1 MGDIHSKV
9 YSHEKVKS
17 TIERIQTVGV
27 KSRDFNSPTKDII
40 SPEREADTKPG
51 QERSR
56 KYKTNDPQKARI
68 KKPQDKLSKISFSK
82 IYGRMTD
89 TIGVAKKERQL
100 SFQKPITNL
109 VVGPTVYDP
118 SVDIEDFI
126 PPTNLPTEHI
136 ETEAEIYE
144 QKKRWSR
151 FATFMAKP
159 YNYQSRFKKQLQELD
174 SLGCINLERTNRDQI
189 PGLTINYAAALFI
202 NPYEGQSH
210 TMHLVPLMDA
220 LLMAQV
226 FISRKYRV
234 FYFCD
239 ATALEYYKWMDWLV
253 DNVELQLVSYF
264 SGRATQIVD
273 KRRQKKEKDKE
284 KDGLVELLMFQNAK
298 WKAKRDG
305 TEYIESKI
313 RGITQDTLEDVVIY
327 DLIKTKEYPQTR
339 IVLLTDYRY
348 FIDQFLNEL
357 PFSGLETKQPLPNTI
372 YVGSGQ
378 IVGSAIS
385 DDAPKMAFSAG
396 IFASQFS
403 KLLKSNPNININ
415 EMNDK
420 INLPQDRQPKLIVVT
435 GDSEYLQKPVI
446 VTMEGDDQELQ
457 LNELQPFLE
466 GKKPE
471 QITSIP
477 AVDVPSF
484 VEVAEAAKRWKEFT
498 AEMAK
503 PAPYKSLYMQQLL
516 KLDGMGAIN
525 LERLRREQI
534 PPNII
539 IENCIALFFNPY
551 EGLPHTLEIG
561 PINDGVLMAELFLG
575 KGYNVVYL
583 CDATPHEYYKWM
595 DWLLSNVENEL
606 VSYFSGHGTQVPDK
620 TGKEFDGLSE
630 VLVFYNAKK
639 KTASSSVKITPVQGI
654 TDETVEDTAMHDL
667 IISKDYPQ
675 TRVVLL
681 TDCCHSGTMFN
692 FDETLPLFGKPIT
705 PKTKRI
711 NIVCVGAALD
721 SQTAKQTV
729 QGSIESGVF
738 TYNFTQLIK
747 SKPESTF
754 KELEEYMV
762 KNIKKYQTIQLT
774 SNDQNNLNKQI
785 VVKVEQAK

>member
-1 MGDIHSKV
+1 MGDTHSQV
-9 YSHEKVKS
+9 YSHEKDQS
-17 TIERIQTVGV
+17 TIESDQTGGV
-27 KSRDFNSPTKDII
+27 KTRDFNSSTI
-40 SPEREADTKPG
+40 E
-51 QERSR
+51 
-56 KYKTNDPQKARI
+56 TNDAKKSGI
-68 KKPQDKLSKISFSK
+68 KKPKDSLNKIPIAK
-82 IYGRMTD
+82 MYGRMTD
-89 TIGVAKKERQL
+89 TIGIPKKERQL
-100 SFQKPITNL
+100 SLRKPITNL

-118 SVDIEDFI
+118 SVDTEDFI
-126 PPTNLPTEHI
+126 PPTNLPTEHV

-174 SLGCINLERTNRDQI
+174 SLGCINLERTNRNQI

-202 NPYEGQSH
+202 NPYERESH
-210 TMHLVPLMDA
+210 TMHQVPLLDA
-220 LLMAQV
+220 LLMAKI
-226 FISRKYRV
+226 FISRNYRV

-239 ATALEYYKWMDWLV
+239 ATPAEYYKWMDWLI

-273 KRRQKKEKDKE
+273 KRRQKKDKEKE

-298 WKAKRDG
+298 WKAQREG
-305 TEYIESKI
+305 IEYHESKI
-313 RGITQDTLEDVVIY
+313 KGITDDTLEDGVIY

-339 IVLLTDYRY
+339 IILLTDYRY
-348 FIDQFLNEL
+348 FTDQFLNDL
-357 PFSGLETKQPLPNTI
+357 PFAGLETKEPLPNTI
-372 YVGSGQ
+372 YIGSGQ
-378 IVGSAIS
+378 IVGTAIS
-385 DDAPKMAFSAG
+385 ETQPKLASSPG
-396 IFASQFS
+396 IFAYQFS
-403 KLLKSNPNININ
+403 KLLKTNPNMNFN
-415 EMNDK
+415 ELYDH
-420 INLPQDRQPKLIVVT
+420 IEFPQDREPNLIVLT
-435 GDSEYLQKPVI
+435 GDTDYLENPVI

-457 LNELQPFLE
+457 VNELQPFLE
-466 GKKPE
+466 GKKAE

-484 VEVAEAAKRWKEFT
+484 VEVAEAAKRWKDFT

-503 PAPYKSLYMQQLL
+503 PAPYASLYKQQLL
-516 KLDGMGAIN
+516 KLDQIGAIN
-525 LERLRREQI
+525 LERIRREQI

-551 EGLPHTLEIG
+551 EGLPHTLEVG
-561 PINDGVLMAELFLG
+561 PINDGVLMAELFLS

-606 VSYFSGHGTQVPDK
+606 VSYFSGHGTQTPDK
-620 TGKEFDGLSE
+620 TGKEADGLSE

-639 KTASSSVKITPVQGI
+639 KTASTGEKITPMQGI
-654 TDETVEDTAMHDL
+654 TDETVEDTVMHEL

-692 FDETLPLFGKPIT
+692 FDEPLPANGKPIT
-705 PKTKRI
+705 PNTKRI
-711 NIVCVGAALD
+711 NIVCVGAAID

-729 QGSIESGVF
+729 QGNIESGVF

-747 SKPESTF
+747 TKPASTF

-774 SNDQNNLNKQI
+774 SNDTSNLNKQI
-785 VVKVEQAK
+785 VVNVQQAK